1 MAGMIE
7 SQHLALSFKE
17 IETAT
22 ENFRTCIGKGGY
34 GPVYKG
40 ELLIAGKLTAVAV
53 KRLNDRLG
61 QGLKEFLTEIQL
73 LTGQEHPNV
82 VSLLGYCDEGTEKII
97 VYEYAERG
105 SLNRYIRP
113 SDTAY
118 CLTWLE
124 RLKICVG
131 AACGLDHLHSHVGKH
146 QSIIHRDIKSAN
158 ILLDDKWVAK
168 ISDLGLSKLSLAGLD
183 RSAVISHACGTPG
196 YVEPEYIISGIVTK
210 KSDVYSFGM
219 VLFEVLCGRS
229 CTVKE
234 DDGLYLSAPMIK
246 EYYKGK
252 KLDEIVHPILRKQIS
267 TDCMYKFS
275 RIAYRCLQDDR
286 ERRPSMH
293 VVKKEL
299 EETLKIEMSRSGSLS
314 IEAESTNTQPV
325 IQPIVVPALQTSES
339 EKTNAIAAAPTDTQP
354 IGVPALQ
361 YNELRKI
368 TANFGFRSEIGEG
381 TFGTVYFGHLSS
393 GQAAAIKRLKQNGQT
408 DKAFLAQVS
417 KVSRLKHDNVIQML
431 GFCIDDDL
439 RILAYEYAPKG
450 SLRDI
455 LHARGRHV
463 ILTWSERVKI
473 ATGAAKGLEYLHG
486 MEIIHRDIKSS
497 NVLVFDDHVA
507 KIGDFDLSDQTDIS
521 LPKVLTLVVM
531 HLSTQASL
539 SFKAIVTRICC
550 ILRCPRCCF
559 DLLYPTMPKVLF

>member
-1 MAGMIE
+1 MRTFQGFMEIQCVRLLCSFVVFLGFCIEDALMAGLIE

-34 GPVYKG
+34 GHVYKG

-196 YVEPEYIISGIVTK
+196 YVEPEYITSGIVTK

-246 EYYKGK
+246 EYYKGR

-275 RIAYRCLQDDR
+275 RIAYRCLQDGR
-286 ERRPSMH
+286 ERRPPMH

-299 EETLKIEMSRSGSLS
+299 EEMLKIELSRSGSLS
-314 IEAESTNTQPV
+314 IEAESTDTQPV

-339 EKTNAIAAAPTDTQP
+339 EKSNSIVASPTDTQP

-361 YNELRKI
+361 LNELRKI
-368 TANFGFRSEIGEG
+368 TANFGVKSIIGEG
-381 TFGTVYFGHLSS
+381 TFGTVYAGHLSS
-393 GQAAAIKRLKQNGQT
+393 GQAAAIKRFKDRDGNG
-408 DKAFLAQVS
+408 S
-417 KVSRLKHDNVIQML
+417 GL
-431 GFCIDDDL
+431 G
-439 RILAYEYAPKG
+439 
-450 SLRDI
+450 
-455 LHARGRHV
+455 
-463 ILTWSERVKI
+463 RV
-473 ATGAAKGLEYLHG
+473 
-486 MEIIHRDIKSS
+486 
-497 NVLVFDDHVA
+497 
-507 KIGDFDLSDQTDIS
+507 
-521 LPKVLTLVVM
+521 
-531 HLSTQASL
+531 
-539 SFKAIVTRICC
+539 
-550 ILRCPRCCF
+550 
-559 DLLYPTMPKVLF
+559 